1 MNKKE
6 GREKIAAPFFCVTN
20 TNLRNNPL
28 SIITA
33 FFRLSSGKIKK
44 YFCKKDIDKQKDCYT
59 IECLELKKGRSLK
72 KRERP
77 FHKITRVS

>member
-33 FFRLSSGKIKK
+33 FFRLSSGKIKNI
-44 YFCKKDIDKQKDCYT
+44 FAKKILT
-59 IECLELKKGRSLK
+59 NKK
-72 KRERP
+72 
-77 FHKITRVS
+77 IVIQ